1 VEIPANIERRI
12 RQHVYAKNHQFFA
25 IMQPGFEKTAAH
37 EMVSL
42 GFNESALSLL
52 EGGIGFESSIEDM
65 WKLHLAS
72 YCLTRILMRIATFK
86 VIYFEKLREKMET
99 IPWELYLSPDT
110 IPEFKITCRHSRL
123 YHSGRIEEEA
133 SAAIKE
139 KIKKIYTQYGS
150 ENKQKDHF
158 CQTIFVR
165 LEDDLCTVSLD
176 CSGDPLYRRGF
187 RTKVT
192 QAPLRETLTS
202 LILHEM
208 HAWEFDA
215 VIDPMCGSGVIPL
228 EAALLSQGILPGIRR
243 SFSFEK
249 WPGHPEK
256 NYAFHRKTCGNKIP
270 APHFQVYAS
279 DIDSS
284 AVEIARSNLE
294 QSDLSDAVSLSQE
307 DFFTLSRSGF
317 NEKKI
322 LIVMNPP
329 YGERI
334 AAGNIASFYRRLG
347 DKLRSDFSDCS
358 FAVIVPEEAE
368 NSFGMKSAQ
377 KISFQNGGIRVV
389 LISGLIR

>member
-1 VEIPANIERRI
+1 VNLPSNIERRI
-12 RQHVYAKNHQFFA
+12 RQHVYAKHHQFFA

-42 GFNESALSLL
+42 GFDEAALSLL
-52 EGGIGFESSIEDM
+52 EGGIEFESSIEDM
-65 WKLHLAS
+65 WKIHLS
-72 YCLTRILMRIATFK
+72 SRCLTRILMRIAAFK
-86 VIYFEKLREKMET
+86 VIYFEKLREKMEA

-123 YHSGRIEEEA
+123 YHSGRIEQECSA
-133 SAAIKE
+133 SIDVRM
-139 KIKKIYTQYGS
+139 KKIYTRYGS

-158 CQTIFVR
+158 LQTIFVR
-165 LEDDLCTVSLD
+165 LEDDLCTLSLD

-192 QAPLRETLTS
+192 RAPLRETLAS

-215 VIDPMCGSGVIPL
+215 VIDPMCGSGVIPI

-256 NYAFHRKTCGNKIP
+256 KFIFHKKTCMEMTP
-270 APHFQVYAS
+270 ARNFKVYAG

-294 QSDLSDAVSLSQE
+294 QSNLSDVVSLSQK
-307 DFFTLSRSGF
+307 DFFTLSRSDF
-317 NEKKI
+317 SEKKI
-322 LIVMNPP
+322 LIVINPP

-334 AAGNIASFYRRLG
+334 DAGNIASFYHRLG
-347 DKLRSDFSDCS
+347 DKLRSDFADCS

-368 NSFGMKSAQ
+368 NPFGMKSAQ
-377 KISFQNGGIRVV
+377 KISFQNGGIRVALV
-389 LISGLIR
+389 SGLTG